1 MCVPGGARLEDLAH
15 WASAGCLLEGA
26 DSIAHSLGGKEEL
39 GASREEERS
48 SGEGQDGGEKARKG
62 VERYLYC
69 EGTGRRQMH
78 AVPAHVADQVHLG
91 ESYSFE

>member
-1 MCVPGGARLEDLAH
+1 MEWGGGIPGGARLEDLAH
-15 WASAGCLLEGA
+15 RASAGCLLEGA
-26 DSIAHSLGGKEEL
+26 YCIAHGDDGDVRLATKKEK
-39 GASREEERS
+39 ERA

-69 EGTGRRQMH
+69 EGTGRRQVH

-91 ESYSFE
+91 ES